1 MIKRK
6 SKNYIL
12 IPDSVSQKLN
22 DHEHLIDELLTF
34 FDFINDID
42 FDEVSSKD
50 NLAETLDDLREEFS
64 KISQTYGKLRQE
76 YGVINFQGNELF
88 TRNTVTGIKLG
99 LMMGKLERAKSI
111 WGPQLSL
118 DYDAAK
124 ELILHFTDRYL
135 FKKEEE

>member
-1 MIKRK
+1 MKRK
-6 SKNYIL
+6 QKNYIL
-12 IPDSVSQKLN
+12 IPDSVAQKLV
-22 DHEHLIDELLTF
+22 DHEYLVDELLTF
-34 FDFINDID
+34 FNFINDVD
-42 FDEVSSKD
+42 FGEVYSKD
-50 NLAETLDDLREEFS
+50 NLAETLDELREEFS
-64 KISQTYGKLRQE
+64 NISQTYGKLRQE

>member
-1 MIKRK
+1 MKRK
-6 SKNYIL
+6 QKNYIL
-12 IPDSVSQKLN
+12 IPDSVAQKMVV
-22 DHEHLIDELLTF
+22 HEYLVDELLTF
-34 FDFINDID
+34 FNFINDVD
-42 FDEVSSKD
+42 FDEVYSKN
-50 NLAETLDDLREEFS
+50 NLAETLDELREEFS
-64 KISQTYGKLRQE
+64 NISQTYGKLRQE